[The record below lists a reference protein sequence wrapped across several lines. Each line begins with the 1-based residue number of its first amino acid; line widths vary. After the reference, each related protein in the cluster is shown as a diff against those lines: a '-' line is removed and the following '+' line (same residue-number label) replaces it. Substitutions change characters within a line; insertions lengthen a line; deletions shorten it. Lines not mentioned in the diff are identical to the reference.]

1 MEKNRHHQA
10 FETTTAMRKSCT
22 SIFPISALCANVCI
36 LPKALIMP
44 KWNQDY
50 SLTTSS
56 KRHLGLWISKVKAQA
71 FGDLVGI
78 NVSPCW
84 VCRSLIGATGGVT
97 ALWFAAECC
106 HSPCCGV
113 PGFSLLMTLSH
124 SANTTRHLE
133 VVARYWSRRV
143 PMGRKERQVE
153 NFLSRHSAIK
163 QMAW

>member
-1 MEKNRHHQA
+1 
-10 FETTTAMRKSCT
+10 MRKSCN
-22 SIFPISALCANVCI
+22 SIFSISALCANVCI

-56 KRHLGLWISKVKAQA
+56 KRHLGLWISKVKSSGIRR
-71 FGDLVGI
+71 FGRHKHQPLLGLPQPHWSRWWG
-78 NVSPCW
+78 NSPMVRGWC
-84 VCRSLIGATGGVT
+84 CRG
-97 ALWFAAECC
+97 
-106 HSPCCGV
+106 PCCGV

-124 SANTTRHLE
+124 SANTTRHLG

-153 NFLSRHSAIK
+153 NFLSHHSAIK